1 MNDAIGSAAGPHC
14 EAVEVEG
21 GPAVPS
27 PVTGRA
33 LVPVSFRSGERALVT
48 LWHSHAPFI
57 AQLIATAAGLA
68 QTRVRRRRPPVE
80 ASGTYSAING
90 QPAFQR
96 AGRRFSR
103 AV

>member
-1 MNDAIGSAAGPHC
+1 MNAATGSAAGPSPDANVGDGS
-14 EAVEVEG
+14 EELA
-21 GPAVPS
+21 PA
-27 PVTGRA
+27 TGRA
-33 LVPVSFRSGERALVT
+33 LVPVSFRSGERALVA

-68 QTRVRRRRPPVE
+68 QTRVRRRRPAVE
-80 ASGTYSAING
+80 ASGTYSAMNG